1 MISEGIGRAGLA
13 LKDLIARLV
22 DAAGIP
28 PNVLTLSSLLPM
40 ALAGWN
46 LGQGNLAAAAA
57 WTLVG
62 GVLDLIDGAVARMS
76 GKTSTFGAVL
86 DSVVDRASDTL
97 VYVGGIYYFHVT
109 DQSLYVILGAVALGG
124 AIGVSYTRARAENV
138 IPECRVGFT
147 ERGERL
153 GLIICGLFLDRLGQA
168 FMLLAFLAWL
178 TTVQRLL
185 HTYRVIAR
193 IERAEGGGVENLPVG
208 LDVWGTLGRWIFLNW
223 PRGSW
228 QYDVVCAAIIAA
240 LWFLPHF

>member
-13 LKDLIARLV
+13 LKAVVARAV
-22 DAAGIP
+22 GAAGIP

-40 ALAGWN
+40 ALAAWN
-46 LGQGNLAAAAA
+46 LGQGNLATAAA

-97 VYVGGIYYFHVT
+97 VYVGGIYYFNAT
-109 DQSLYVILGAVALGG
+109 GQPLYVTLGAIALGG

-153 GLIICGLFLDRLGQA
+153 GLIIVGLYLDRLGQA

-185 HTYRVIAR
+185 HAYRMINR
-193 IERAEGGGVENLPVG
+193 IEKAGGVTDGIPQG
-208 LDVWGTLGRWIFLNW
+208 LDLWGPLGRWLFLNW

-228 QYDVVCAAIIAA
+228 QYDLVAAAIIAA
-240 LWFLPHF
+240 LWFLPQL

>member
-1 MISEGIGRAGLA
+1 MISEGIGRAGMA
-13 LKDLIARLV
+13 LKTVVARLV
-22 DAAGIP
+22 GDAGIP
-28 PNVLTLSSLLPM
+28 PNVLTLSSLVPM

-46 LGQGNLAAAAA
+46 LGHGNLAAAAS

-62 GVLDLIDGAVARMS
+62 GVLDLIDGAVARIS

-109 DQSLYVILGAVALGG
+109 GQSQYVVLGAVALGG

-153 GLIICGLFLDRLGQA
+153 ALIILGLYLDRLGQA
-168 FMLLAFLAWL
+168 FILLAFLAWL

-185 HTYRVIAR
+185 HAYRVIGR
-193 IERAEGGGVENLPVG
+193 IERAGGSVEGLPAG
-208 LDVWGTLGRWIFLNW
+208 LEIWGTLGRWLFLNW

-228 QYDVVCAAIIAA
+228 QYDVVCTVIIAA
-240 LWFLPHF
+240 LWFLPHL

>member
-1 MISEGIGRAGLA
+1 MISEGIGQAGLA
-13 LKDLIARLV
+13 LKAAIARV
-22 DAAGIP
+22 VGAAGIP

-40 ALAGWN
+40 GLAGWY
-46 LGQGNLAAAAA
+46 LGQGELATAAS

-97 VYVGGIYYFHVT
+97 VYVGGIYYFHAMGQPLHVT
-109 DQSLYVILGAVALGG
+109 LGAVALGG

-153 GLIICGLFLDRLGQA
+153 GLIIIGLYLDRLGPA
-168 FMLLAFLAWL
+168 FLLLAFLAWL

-185 HTYRVIAR
+185 HAYRVIGRMEKA
-193 IERAEGGGVENLPVG
+193 GGRTDDIPVG
-208 LDVWGTLGRWIFLNW
+208 LAVWGTAGRWIFLNW

-228 QYDVVCAAIIAA
+228 QYDLVCAAILAA
-240 LWFLPHF
+240 LWFMPPL

>member
-1 MISEGIGRAGLA
+1 MISEGIGQAGLA
-13 LKDLIARLV
+13 LKAAVARLV
-22 DAAGIP
+22 GAAGIP
-28 PNVLTLSSLLPM
+28 PNVLTLSSLIPM
-40 ALAGWN
+40 ALAAWH
-46 LGQGNLAAAAA
+46 LGHGNFATAAT
-57 WTLVG
+57 WTLLG

-97 VYVGGIYYFHVT
+97 VYVGGIYYFHAT
-109 DQSLYVILGAVALGG
+109 GEPLYVILGSVALGG

-153 GLIICGLFLDRLGQA
+153 ALIILGLYLGRLGQA
-168 FMLLAFLAWL
+168 FILLAFLGWL

-185 HTYRVIAR
+185 HAYRVIAR
-193 IERAEGGGVENLPVG
+193 IEAAGGNTEGIPQG
-208 LDVWGTLGRWIFLNW
+208 LDVWGTAGRWIFLNW

-228 QYDVVCAAIIAA
+228 QYDIICGVIIAA
-240 LWFLPHF
+240 LWFLPAL

>member
-13 LKDLIARLV
+13 LKAVVARLV
-22 DAAGIP
+22 GAAGIP
-28 PNVLTLSSLLPM
+28 PNVLTLSSLVPM
-40 ALAGWN
+40 GLAGWH
-46 LGQGNLAAAAA
+46 LGHGNLEVAAS

-97 VYVGGIYYFHVT
+97 VYVGGIYYFHAT
-109 DQSLYVILGAVALGG
+109 GQPTYVVLGAIALGG

-153 GLIICGLFLDRLGQA
+153 ALIILGLYLGHLGQA
-168 FMLLAFLAWL
+168 FILLAFLAWL

-185 HTYRVIAR
+185 HAYRVIIR
-193 IERAEGGGVENLPVG
+193 IERAGGSTEGLPVG
-208 LDVWGTLGRWIFLNW
+208 IAVWGTLGRWLFLNW

-228 QYDVVCAAIIAA
+228 QYDLVCAAIIAA
-240 LWFLPHF
+240 LWFLPQL

>member
-1 MISEGIGRAGLA
+1 MISDAIGRAGLA
-13 LKDLIARLV
+13 LKAV
-22 DAAGIP
+22 VAGAVGAAGIP
-28 PNVLTLSSLLPM
+28 PNVLTLSSLIPM
-40 ALAGWN
+40 ALAAWN
-46 LGQGNLAAAAA
+46 LGHGNLASAAA

-62 GVLDLIDGAVARMS
+62 GVLDLIDGAVARLS
-76 GKTSTFGAVL
+76 GKTSTFGGVL

-97 VYVGGIYYFHVT
+97 VYVGGIYYFQAT
-109 DQSLYVILGAVALGG
+109 GQPLYVTLGAVALGG

-153 GLIICGLFLDRLGQA
+153 ALIILGLYLGRLGQA

-185 HTYRVIAR
+185 HAYRVIGR
-193 IERAEGGGVENLPVG
+193 IERAGGVSDGIPEG
-208 LDVWGTLGRWIFLNW
+208 LDVWGTFGRWLFLNW

-228 QYDVVCAAIIAA
+228 QYDIICGAILAA
-240 LWFLPHF
+240 LWFLPHL